1 MNQWE
6 IASSTLYKN
15 WGQVH
20 NGAIYAM
27 AVSLD
32 NAYVITTD
40 YFGNMKQWNITLQ
53 KLEKDYGKVCSEE
66 IKAIAISLDSHFVFV
81 TDNGGFLKQFS
92 IRDHVLVHDYGQVH
106 KHGITDI
113 ICTNEYIYT
122 TDDKGHM
129 KQYYFHTG
137 KNVNDNNCSI
147 SSESSNDDEDDN
159 KNQIQAKYNKSN
171 ADDIHIP
178 FAEQTD
184 SRYMS
189 AYKNDLTNKQPEDNL
204 NKSPGSRKRSSE
216 IGKMSLP
223 LPHIS
228 PRGRRHT
235 IGHNNLKENCN
246 DVHNPELITLR
257 LRTDNIDKASIENK
271 ELLEKFESKIDNV
284 EKRLMH
290 TETRMEDINNKLEM
304 LLNIVKN
311 IFVNKP
317 NGTPSYNQPRF
328 DRGCS
333 LENEDIIKITSAEA
347 NVFKFGDVDF
357 VESAD
362 DFKNFSMKKASGKT
376 VEGNISNIS
385 GLEFVESVD
394 ANKKDDM
401 EGDVTP

>member
-1 MNQWE
+1 
-6 IASSTLYKN
+6 
-15 WGQVH
+15 
-20 NGAIYAM
+20 
-27 AVSLD
+27 
-32 NAYVITTD
+32 
-40 YFGNMKQWNITLQ
+40 
-53 KLEKDYGKVCSEE
+53 
-66 IKAIAISLDSHFVFV
+66 
-81 TDNGGFLKQFS
+81 
-92 IRDHVLVHDYGQVH
+92 
-106 KHGITDI
+106 
-113 ICTNEYIYT
+113 
-122 TDDKGHM
+122 
-129 KQYYFHTG
+129 
-137 KNVNDNNCSI
+137 
-147 SSESSNDDEDDN
+147 
-159 KNQIQAKYNKSN
+159 
-171 ADDIHIP
+171 
-178 FAEQTD
+178 
-184 SRYMS
+184 
-189 AYKNDLTNKQPEDNL
+189 
-204 NKSPGSRKRSSE
+204 
-216 IGKMSLP
+216 MSLP

-401 EGDVTP
+401 EGDVTPQRNLHQLESNDSPKDIKKGGATPVRIMPQLDSHVNEKGNDNPVRQPLLNSKSQHEERR